1 MSEGMLDLTSG
12 VESSFDPLPPGKYIC
27 EVHSMEMV
35 ATQKDGKVPKGT
47 PMIKV
52 RLTVISTADGE
63 TEVTDND
70 GTVFQLEG
78 MNRTTFMNL
87 VIPPEGHDP
96 KKANTL
102 KGNIISFYKA
112 VGVSEE
118 DLRSKKGFN
127 PDMEA
132 FDGVRLTATL
142 GRDTQ
147 YSSNPVRGVKPV
159 EEGTA
164 AGLL

>member
-1 MSEGMLDLTSG
+1 MSGMLDLTSG

-35 ATQKDGKVPKGT
+35 ETASDGKVPKGT
-47 PMIKV
+47 PMMKV
-52 RLTVISTADGE
+52 RLTVISTKEGE

-87 VIPPEGHDP
+87 VIPPEDHDP

-102 KGNIISFYKA
+102 KGNIISFFKA
-112 VGVSEE
+112 VGIPEE
-118 DLRSKKGFN
+118 ELRKPKGYN
-127 PDMEA
+127 PDMDA
-132 FDGVRLTATL
+132 FDGMRLEATL
-142 GRDTQ
+142 GRDPK
-147 YSSNPVRGVKPV
+147 YSSNPVRGVKPL
-159 EEGTA
+159 EEGQP